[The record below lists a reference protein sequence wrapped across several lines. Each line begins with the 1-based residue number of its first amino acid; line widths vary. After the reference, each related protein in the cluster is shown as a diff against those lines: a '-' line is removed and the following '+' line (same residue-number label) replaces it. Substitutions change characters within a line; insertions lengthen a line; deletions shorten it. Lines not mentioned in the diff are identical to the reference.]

1 MEIGEGAFGKV
12 WKVTDLLT
20 KRTYALKV
28 MQKKKYI
35 TKLTQNY
42 CKKKC
47 SFCTKLKEYPRKN

>member
-35 TKLTQNY
+35 TKLT
-42 CKKKC
+42 
-47 SFCTKLKEYPRKN
+47 